1 MMVWITNRVLGDCA
15 LVWGLPTYF
24 GFQLSF
30 SPAFFLS
37 FPDAVPLWKPALIP
51 SSHWSSSPSVSS
63 NVPPHDEHELC
74 PSRYLS
80 VIIYSPS
87 CHFKPV

>member
-1 MMVWITNRVLGDCA
+1 MMGWITNRVLGDCA

-30 SPAFFLS
+30 FLS
-37 FPDAVPLWKPALIP
+37 FPDAIPLWKLARIP
-51 SSHWSSSPSVSS
+51 SSHWSSSPSGSVSS

-74 PSRYLS
+74 PSRYHS

-87 CHFKPV
+87 SHFKPI